1 MMMNKYIY
9 AVMGAAC
16 LLAASCQADTARRE
30 PVAKTAPASSAQAAP
45 ASSRSA
51 QRNDG
56 VREHRR
62 FKRLSLPLR

>member
-1 MMMNKYIY
+1 MMNKYTCI
-9 AVMGAAC
+9 MIGAAC

-30 PVAKTAPASSAQAAP
+30 PVRNTAPASSAAP
-45 ASSRSA
+45 QSG

-56 VREHRR
+56 VQEHRR